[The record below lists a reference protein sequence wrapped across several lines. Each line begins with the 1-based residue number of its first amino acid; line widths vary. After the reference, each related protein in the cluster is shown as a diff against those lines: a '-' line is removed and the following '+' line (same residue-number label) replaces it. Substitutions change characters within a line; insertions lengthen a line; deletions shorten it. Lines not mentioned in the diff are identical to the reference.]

1 MGIMN
6 PSGKAGGLAGLRVVS
21 FESRRSQDMAI
32 LLRQHGGVVSHAP
45 SMREI
50 PLADE
55 RGILEFGTKL
65 FEGVCDALILL
76 TGVGTTILID
86 ALCTRWPRPA
96 VLDRLGQTPLFC
108 RGPKAAS
115 VLERMGVRS
124 AVVAKAPHTEK
135 ELLRALDD
143 RFDVR
148 GKQVFVQE
156 YGPVDSD
163 FLRGLSARGARVI
176 PVKVYRWALPE
187 DTRDLRSALQSIAQN
202 RVDAAIFTSA
212 QQVDNVLEY
221 ARRLGLVESLREAF
235 RRVVLVASIGPV
247 TTEALRRH
255 DIAADLVPD
264 QAKMGA
270 LVASLARNASQALR
284 VKRGARP

>member
-1 MGIMN
+1 MVNLN
-6 PSGKAGGLAGLRVVS
+6 PSGKAGGLAGLRLVS
-21 FESRRSQDMAI
+21 FESRRSQDMVI
-32 LLRQHGGVVSHAP
+32 LLRQHGGDVSHAP
-45 SMREI
+45 SMREL

-55 RGILEFGTKL
+55 RGIVEFGAKL
-65 FEGVCDALILL
+65 FEGACDALILL
-76 TGVGTTILID
+76 TGVGTTILVD

-96 VLDRLGQTPLFC
+96 VRDRLAQTPLLC

-115 VLERMGVRS
+115 VLERMGLRP
-124 AVVAKAPHTEK
+124 AVVARAPHTER
-135 ELLRALDD
+135 ELLQALDE

-148 GKQVFVQE
+148 GKQIFVQE
-156 YGPVDSD
+156 YGPVDAE
-163 FLRGLSARGARVI
+163 FLGGLGQRGARVI

-187 DTRDLRSALQSIAQN
+187 DTRDLRSALQSIAQR

-221 ARRLGLVESLREAF
+221 AKRLGLAEALRDAF
-235 RRVVLVASIGPV
+235 RRSVLVASIGPV

-255 DIAADLVPD
+255 DIVSDLVPD

-270 LVASLARNASQALR
+270 LVAGLARSAAQLLR
-284 VKRGARP
+284 VKRGARL